1 MKSSTLYSEYVSI
14 LIYIYIGIWTG
25 NAVESRIVN
34 KHAENGMSGQD

>member
-14 LIYIYIGIWTG
+14 LIYIGIWAG
-25 NAVESRIVN
+25 NAAESRIVN